1 MKRKLQ
7 KPLQAAQK
15 APRASLGLLW
25 GGVGEGWERIL
36 TSFWSLL
43 GTPKI
48 IKISESAAQR
58 AIFSPPRIS
67 LRKLCPTG
75 PSRTSILMLSCRRER
90 RSHFFTLTRKY
101 TKKTPQNGRLGSLR
115 DTISTFCPFFGPPI
129 LSLFFRRRPGAVRT
143 PWGSGVPDYAQIWP
157 CSHIYRYK

>member
-15 APRASLGLLW
+15 APRASLGLLR
-25 GGVGEGWERIL
+25 GGVGEGWEGIL
-36 TSFWSLL
+36 ISFWHAH

-48 IKISESAAQR
+48 TKIIKSGSQR
-58 AIFSPPRIS
+58 IIFPPPKPS

-90 RSHFFTLTRKY
+90 RSHFSTLTQKC
-101 TKKTPQNGRLGSLR
+101 TEKTPQNERLGSPW
-115 DTISTFCPFFGPPI
+115 DTIAPFCRFYGPPI
-129 LSLFFRRRPGAVRT
+129 LSLFFRGRPGAVQT
-143 PWGSGVPDYAQIWP
+143 PWRSAGY
-157 CSHIYRYK
+157 H